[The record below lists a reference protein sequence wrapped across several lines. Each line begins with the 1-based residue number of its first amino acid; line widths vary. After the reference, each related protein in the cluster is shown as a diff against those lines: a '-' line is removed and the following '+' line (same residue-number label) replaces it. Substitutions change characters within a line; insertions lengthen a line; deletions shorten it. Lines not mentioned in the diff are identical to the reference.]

1 MMSPEGGSVGHA
13 PRFGKNRRV
22 GGVGGG
28 TLTFNPEKKRK
39 KKKTSVIRE
48 QTV

>member
-13 PRFGKNRRV
+13 PRFGKNRR
-22 GGVGGG
+22 GGEGRGVHPD
-28 TLTFNPEKKRK
+28 LIQ
-39 KKKTSVIRE
+39 KTSVIRE